1 MIETPRAPRLP
12 APRGPLSECVRT
24 ALATGPPGGTDRLR
38 PYPAGTDDP
47 WGGDLQ
53 LALYVCYELHYRGFE
68 GVDPDWEWD
77 PELLRLRRGLERH
90 FLAAVREETGEP
102 PPLDEL
108 LDRLLTEPRT
118 GTGPS
123 HFLLARGERWQ
134 AREYLVHRS
143 LYHLKE
149 ADPQLWAAPRLGGAA
164 QAAFLSVEY
173 DEYGAGHPD
182 RAHSRLFAE
191 MMADFG
197 LDPAYGRYVDAA
209 AAPALAVVDLMSLF
223 GLHRALRGAL
233 VGQFAAVEITSSP
246 GSARLARAFE
256 RLGAGPAG
264 TRFYEEHVEA
274 DAVHEQLVRHGV
286 IAPLLASEP
295 GLAGDVAFG
304 IAASSLA
311 EDRLAAHLTASWAA
325 GHSSLRGGP
334 LTGGAPPDGSPRGG
348 PLTGSG

>member
-1 MIETPRAPRLP
+1 MIETSRPPRLP
-12 APRGPLSECVRT
+12 APRGPLSEAVRT
-24 ALATGPPGGTDRLR
+24 VLVSGPPGA
-38 PYPAGTDDP
+38 AGLPDPVPVRTQDP
-47 WGGDLQ
+47 WGEDLQ
-53 LALYVCYELHYRGFE
+53 LALYVCYELHYRGFG
-68 GVDPDWEWD
+68 GVDPGWEWD
-77 PELLRLRRGLERH
+77 PELLRLRRALERH
-90 FLAAVREETGEP
+90 FLAAVRAEAGGP
-102 PPLDEL
+102 PPLDDLIE
-108 LDRLLTEPRT
+108 RLLTEPRT

-123 HFLLARGERWQ
+123 HFLLADGRRWQ
-134 AREYLVHRS
+134 ACEYLVHRS

-164 QAAFLSVEY
+164 QAAFLAVEY

-197 LDPAYGRYVDAA
+197 LDPTYGHYVDAA
-209 AAPALAVVDLMSLF
+209 AAPALAVVNLMSLF

-264 TRFYEEHVEA
+264 IRFYQEHVEA

-286 IAPLLASEP
+286 IAPLLAAEP

-304 IAASSLA
+304 VAASSLA
-311 EDRLAAHLTASWAA
+311 EERLADHLTGAWAA
-325 GHSSLRGGP
+325 GRSSLRGGP
-334 LTGGAPPDGSPRGG
+334 LAGTGWSARAG
-348 PLTGSG
+348 

>member
-1 MIETPRAPRLP
+1 MIETPRPPGPP
-12 APRGPLSECVRT
+12 AARGPLSEAVLT
-24 ALATGPPGGTDRLR
+24 ALSSGRPGGTDRLR
-38 PYPAGTDDP
+38 PPPDRTDDP
-47 WGGDLQ
+47 WGEDLH

-77 PELLRLRRGLERH
+77 PELLRLRRELERH
-90 FLAAVREETGEP
+90 FLTAVREETGEP
-102 PPLDEL
+102 PPLDDL
-108 LDRLLTEPRT
+108 LDLLLTEPRT

-123 HFLLARGERWQ
+123 HFLLARGERRQ

-164 QAAFLSVEY
+164 QVAFLAVEY

-197 LDPAYGRYVDAA
+197 LDPTYGRYVDAA
-209 AAPALAVVDLMSLF
+209 AAPALAVVNLMSLF

-246 GSARLARAFE
+246 GSARLAQAFG

-286 IAPLLASEP
+286 IAPLLAAEP

-304 IAASSLA
+304 IAAGSLA
-311 EDRLAAHLTASWAA
+311 EDRLSAHLTEAWAE
-325 GHSSLRGGP
+325 GRSSLRGGP
-334 LTGGAPPDGSPRGG
+334 LPEG
-348 PLTGSG
+348 PEG